1 MTTYESK
8 IQLLNSDAETA
19 YKQLS
24 DLRNL
29 EKFKDL
35 IPQDKLQDLEF
46 EEDVCRFSVAPVGR
60 VGLKIIDRE
69 PPKTIKFG
77 AENSP
82 VSFNLWIQLVQKEI
96 GSKMKITLKADLPLM
111 IKTMIGSK
119 LQDMVDKMA
128 EAISQALNK

>member
-8 IQLLNSDAETA
+8 IQMLTCDAATA
-19 YKQLS
+19 FGQLS

-29 EKFKDL
+29 EKYKNL

-46 EEDVCRFSVAPVGR
+46 EEDACRFSVAPVGR
-60 VGLKIIDRE
+60 VELKIVDRE
-69 PPKTIKFG
+69 APKTIKFG

-82 VSFNLWIQLVQKEI
+82 VAFNLWIQLVQLAE

-111 IKTMIGSK
+111 IKTMIGGK
-119 LQDMVDKMA
+119 LQDAVDKMA
-128 EAISQALNK
+128 DAIAHALNK